1 MWMRELCWGVCTLL
15 SAVQWCLLLLLSDND
30 CVAFQVAVV
39 SKNVKQLADGKQP
52 SMKVDY
58 DDCNTTSLSLYYSSS
73 NDGKQPSMKVD
84 YDDCNTT
91 SLSLLQ

>member
-1 MWMRELCWGVCTLL
+1 MMIVIQRL
-15 SAVQWCLLLLLSDND
+15 SLYYSSSN
-30 CVAFQVAVV
+30 
-39 SKNVKQLADGKQP
+39 DGKQP

-84 YDDCNTT
+84 YDDCNTA
-91 SLSLLQ
+91 SLSLY